1 LARLLLYPGQLG
13 PLVDLQAFLRDAHED
28 ARAQRDRE
36 IAERK
41 EQGAAASE
49 HADTV
54 AAQAAAQAAVNAG
67 AAGNEAGMRK
77 ALDDAA
83 RALGSSALEPFPAY
97 KAMEEIEGIS
107 VVFRVLS
114 ERDRRTLSGA
124 VMSAVESAHGSMTDR
139 IQAVSDARAEVV
151 RVAVAEVHG
160 LETMAGPFVIRADN
174 GKLSDTDLE
183 ALKVAGLHGVLYDAA
198 ITFQVLPA
206 KKGVRFGQ
214 PAGSA
219 LSVSFAPGVPSSS
232 GPSLVVVAGAAT
244 LTESPATSPAHS
256 TSQTPVPAVN

>member
-1 LARLLLYPGQLG
+1 MARLLLYPGQLG
-13 PLVDLQAFLRDAHED
+13 PLVDLQAFLKDAHED
-28 ARAQRDRE
+28 ARAQRDRD

-41 EQGAAASE
+41 EQGATASE

-77 ALDDAA
+77 ALDDAQ
-83 RALGSSALEPFPAY
+83 RALGASALEPVPAF

-124 VMSAVESAHGSMTDR
+124 VMSAVEGEHASMAAR
-139 IQAVSDARAEVV
+139 VQAVSDARADVV

-160 LETMAGPFVIRADN
+160 LETLAGPLTIRAVD
-174 GKLSDTDLE
+174 GVLAADDLE

-219 LSVSFAPGVPSSS
+219 LSVSSAPGVPSGS
-232 GPSLVVVAGAAT
+232 GPSLAVVAGHAT
-244 LTESPATSPAHS
+244 LTASPVISAEPNTNRTPAL
-256 TSQTPVPAVN
+256 AVS

>member
-1 LARLLLYPGQLG
+1 M
-13 PLVDLQAFLRDAHED
+13 DLQAFLRDVHED

-41 EQGAAASE
+41 EQGATASE

-124 VMSAVESAHGSMTDR
+124 VMSAAESVHGSMTDR

-256 TSQTPVPAVN
+256 TSQTPVPAAS